1 MPKRT
6 MASMTQG
13 AVAAQK
19 DAEIEALREA
29 LSNRE
34 EHGITKIPVDQ
45 IAPLQISRTLEGK
58 LELIRQPRKFFDPE
72 ELNLLVESI
81 RNKGLNEPVAVRP
94 LEDGKYGLLD
104 GERRWRAHQLLEK
117 PLIDA
122 VIFDSLTD
130 EDALEWALATDTL
143 KATVSPLEQTLSVIN
158 LLSLRLNTDES
169 GVRKILNALN
179 NREKGKTNTDVPE
192 EYNNVIHG
200 VLGSLGL
207 KLGSLVARLP
217 LLDLPEYLS
226 KGVEE
231 GQLSP
236 TNALLI
242 SRAPEELHD
251 SLISEGGKL
260 SKQGLRELIKRLKN
274 ESLQDSDGSKQD
286 YEQPQIEHINDRWIA
301 VKDRA
306 VSCNDTRVSRKLM
319 KIEQLLTE
327 IEKLLPS

>member
-1 MPKRT
+1 VPKRT

-13 AVAAQK
+13 AITAQK

-29 LSNRE
+29 LSNRGE
-34 EHGITKIPVDQ
+34 NGTAKIPVDQ
-45 IAPLQISRTLEGK
+45 ITPLQISRTIEGK
-58 LELIRQPRKFFDPE
+58 LELIRQPRKYFDPE
-72 ELNLLVESI
+72 ELSLLVESI

-143 KATVSPLEQTLSVIN
+143 KANVSPLEQTLSVIN
-158 LLSLRLNTDES
+158 LLSLRLSTDEP

-179 NREKGKTNTDVPE
+179 NREQGKTNIDVPE
-192 EYNNVIHG
+192 EYSKVIDG

-226 KGVEE
+226 QKVEE
-231 GQLSP
+231 GELSP

-242 SRAPEELHD
+242 NRAPEELHD
-251 SLISEGGKL
+251 SLISHGGNL
-260 SKQGLRELIKRLKN
+260 SKQKLRELIKQSKTEKAPQPDTQPKQEDLRKRAKSVLRKVDKTHVWDDPKKSQRLSKL
-274 ESLQDSDGSKQD
+274 LQQ
-286 YEQPQIEHINDRWIA
+286 
-301 VKDRA
+301 
-306 VSCNDTRVSRKLM
+306 
-319 KIEQLLTE
+319 
-327 IEKLLPS
+327 IEKLLS

>member
-1 MPKRT
+1 

-13 AVAAQK
+13 AVTAQK

-29 LSNRE
+29 LSNRG
-34 EHGITKIPVDQ
+34 EHGITTIPVDQ
-45 IAPLQISRTLEGK
+45 ITPLQINRTIEGK
-58 LELIRQPRKFFDPE
+58 LELIRQPRKYFDPE

-94 LEDGKYGLLD
+94 LGDGKYGLLD

-117 PLIDA
+117 TLIEA
-122 VIFDSLTD
+122 VVVDCLTD

-143 KATVSPLEQTLSVIN
+143 KASVSSLEQTLSVVN

-179 NREKGKTNTDVPE
+179 NREQGKTSIDVPE
-192 EYNNVIHG
+192 EYNTIIYG

-226 KGVEE
+226 QRVEE
-231 GQLSP
+231 GELSP

-260 SKQGLRELIKRLKN
+260 SKQKLRELIKRSTN
-274 ESLQDSDGSKQD
+274 EEAPQPDTQTQPTDLQKRFKSALRKVDKTDAWNN
-286 YEQPQIEHINDRWIA
+286 PQKSQQLE
-301 VKDRA
+301 
-306 VSCNDTRVSRKLM
+306 KLL
-319 KIEQLLTE
+319 QQ
-327 IEKLLPS
+327 IEKLLS